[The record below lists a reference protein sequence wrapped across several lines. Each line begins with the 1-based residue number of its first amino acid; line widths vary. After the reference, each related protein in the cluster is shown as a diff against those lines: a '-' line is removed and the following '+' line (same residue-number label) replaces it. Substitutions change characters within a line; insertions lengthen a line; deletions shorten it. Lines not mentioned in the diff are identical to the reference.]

1 MCLTPNQHCP
11 MMVVLIRSKPFE
23 DTMPNYHMVIKCN
36 MRVQLTVEAEN
47 IEKVREWF
55 DRKPEQLYTL
65 IESPSQEA
73 SDIELEKI
81 EEFNWIY
88 PEYSIE

>member
-1 MCLTPNQHCP
+1 MT
-11 MMVVLIRSKPFE
+11 
-23 DTMPNYHMVIKCN
+23 NYHMVINCK
-36 MRVQLTVEAEN
+36 MRVQLTVEAESK
-47 IEKVREWF
+47 EKVIEWF
-55 DRKPEQLYTL
+55 DRKPDQLYTL

-88 PEYSIE
+88 PEYTIE